1 MASASTTTCL
11 HISLYFHDQFS
22 LCEVSLGLRGALTP
36 PQVLGSCCPYVRE
49 DKSKPR
55 ASFRA

>member
-36 PQVLGSCCPYVRE
+36 PQVLEQFSVVFTECFV
-49 DKSKPR
+49 
-55 ASFRA
+55 